1 MSGAD
6 RARVA
11 AATCLVLGAGC
22 WHDTEPLASLPEREV
37 ELVFT
42 VGTGTSDT
50 SIVFGMVNDAEIL
63 ADASIVVIDAMSPAI
78 QWFDSSGVWQ
88 GRIGRDGSGPGE
100 YRTPTDVAALDDGRV
115 VVWDPGNARLNL
127 YGGDGLP
134 LETVAMPT
142 NTVSA
147 TRALFVDRR
156 GRAYIRIQPHGATP
170 GEFGLLQ
177 FELATGAVDTVR
189 LFPDHAPAP
198 LVGDPRFEVI
208 LPFAP
213 TPTWSVLP
221 DGGFIAS
228 ERTEYV
234 VRMTDDAGNEV
245 ATIRQPYT
253 PAAVEPEEA
262 AAFRDAITSVMRRR
276 EAGWRW
282 RGPDIPSVKP
292 AIRSVSV
299 TSDGRILV
307 RPHVQAVR
315 APGDPAPNRLNWVEP
330 QIYHLYEVDGTPV
343 GAFRLPDSTVLLRVR
358 GNRVVARR
366 ERANGEIVVDVYRLQ
381 DPVLRSDAR

>member
-1 MSGAD
+1 
-6 RARVA
+6 
-11 AATCLVLGAGC
+11 T
-22 WHDTEPLASLPEREV
+22 
-37 ELVFT
+37 
-42 VGTGTSDT
+42 
-50 SIVFGMVNDAEIL
+50 
-63 ADASIVVIDAMSPAI
+63 
-78 QWFDSSGVWQ
+78 
-88 GRIGRDGSGPGE
+88 
-100 YRTPTDVAALDDGRV
+100 
-115 VVWDPGNARLNL
+115 NA
-127 YGGDGLP
+127 
-134 LETVAMPT
+134 
-142 NTVSA
+142 VSA
-147 TRALFVDRR
+147 TRGLFVGRR

-234 VRMTDDAGNEV
+234 VRVTDDVGNNV
-245 ATIRQPYT
+245 ATIRRQYL
-253 PAAVEPEEA
+253 PAAAEPQEA
-262 AAFRDAITSVMRRR
+262 AAFRDLITSVMRRR
-276 EAGWRW
+276 EPGWRW
-282 RGPDIPSVKP
+282 RGPDTPSVNP
-292 AIRSVSV
+292 AVRSLGV
-299 TSDGRILV
+299 TSDGRILA

-315 APGDPAPNRLNWVEP
+315 TPGEPTPGRLNWVEP
-330 QIYHLYEVDGTPV
+330 QVYHLHEIDGAPV